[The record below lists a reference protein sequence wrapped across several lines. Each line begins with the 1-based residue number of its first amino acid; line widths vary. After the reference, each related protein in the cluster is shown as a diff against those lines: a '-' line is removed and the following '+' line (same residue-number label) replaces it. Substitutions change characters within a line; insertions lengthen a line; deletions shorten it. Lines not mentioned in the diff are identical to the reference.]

1 MSKSH
6 EERKSEIIEAALE
19 IAADQ
24 GVGGAT
30 TQAIADRVGIAQPT
44 IFRHFKS
51 RNAIFEAAVTGIA
64 EALFR
69 NIAGLLEGYE
79 PADVRLQ
86 ELIRRQLRFI
96 GRRRGVPRLLF
107 SDRLHI
113 EIPTLRSAV
122 LGVMDRYTQALTR
135 LIEEGMWE
143 KRFRRDLEPQETA
156 RILISMIQGL
166 VVRWSLSNYAFEL
179 EDEAEAVWR
188 VLWQGLKPEEAG

>member
-1 MSKSH
+1 MSKTH
-6 EERKSEIIEAALE
+6 EERRSEIIQAALE
-19 IAADQ
+19 IAADH

-44 IFRHFKS
+44 VFRHFKN
-51 RNAIFEAAVTGIA
+51 RNAIFEAAVSGIA

-69 NIAGLLEGYE
+69 NVAGLLEGYE
-79 PADVRLQ
+79 PADVRLR

-113 EIPTLRSAV
+113 EIPTLRQAV
-122 LGVMDRYTQALTR
+122 LGVMDRYVNAVAR
-135 LIEEGMWE
+135 LLEEGVWE
-143 KRFRRDLEPQETA
+143 KRFREDLDPQETA
-156 RILISMIQGL
+156 RVLISLIQGL

-179 EDEAEAVWR
+179 EEETEAVWGI
-188 VLWQGLKPEEAG
+188 LWQGLQPAARE